1 MKDMERQKISIAG
14 NRNPIERFRS
24 RFNFQDNNF
33 LSLIF
38 SVRRLIDV
46 CFGPRQ
52 DRELVLY
59 LVFEHLEQD
68 LASYMQCVPPRT
80 YIAPNMVQVRW

>member
-1 MKDMERQKISIAG
+1 MHTKYRKISITDETASAFEYEDG
-14 NRNPIERFRS
+14 VTHFALPTFRL
-24 RFNFQDNNF
+24 N
-33 LSLIF
+33 
-38 SVRRLIDV
+38 DV

-68 LASYMQCVPPRT
+68 LASYMQRMPARSYVSPHM
-80 YIAPNMVQVRW
+80 IQVIN

>member
-1 MKDMERQKISIAG
+1 M
-14 NRNPIERFRS
+14 
-24 RFNFQDNNF
+24 
-33 LSLIF
+33 
-38 SVRRLIDV
+38 

-68 LASYMQCVPPRT
+68 LASYMQRMPARS
-80 YIAPNMVQVRW
+80 YISPHIIQVSLMVISSILMALLNNANLLAEPLP